1 MFSKEGI
8 ASNFLLLISKK
19 KTMQQF
25 SFLPFQ
31 NLESDRLLLRQI
43 TPEDLQEVFELRS
56 NAETMKYIPRPLVTT
71 MDEALEHITMIQ
83 DKLEK
88 NEGINWAITLK
99 GDTKL
104 IGIIGHYRMKW
115 EHFRS
120 EIGYM
125 ILPECHGKGIA
136 TEAIQLMIDFGFN
149 QMNMHSLEGII
160 DPANTAS
167 ARVLEKNGFVKEAH
181 FKENEFYDGKFLDSV
196 VYSLVRR

>member
-1 MFSKEGI
+1 MH
-8 ASNFLLLISKK
+8 
-19 KTMQQF
+19 QF
-25 SFLPFQ
+25 SFLQFQ

-43 TPEDLQEVFELRS
+43 TPEDVKEVFELRS
-56 NAETMKYIPRPLVTT
+56 NAETMKYIPRPLTT
-71 MDEALEHITMIQ
+71 NIEEAMEHIKMIQ
-83 DKLEK
+83 EKLEK

-99 GDTKL
+99 GHTKL

-125 ILPECHGKGIA
+125 ILPQFHGKGIA
-136 TEAIQLMIDFGFN
+136 TEAIKLMVDYGFN

-196 VYSLVRR
+196 VYSLINK

>member
-1 MFSKEGI
+1 M
-8 ASNFLLLISKK
+8 SN
-19 KTMQQF
+19 F

-43 TPEDLQEVFELRS
+43 TPDDVNEIFALRS
-56 NAETMKYIPRPLVTT
+56 NADIMKYIPRPLVTT
-71 MDEALEHITMIQ
+71 NEEALEHIKMIQ
-83 DKLEK
+83 DKIEK
-88 NEGINWAITLK
+88 NEGINWAITIK
-99 GDTKL
+99 SNPKL
-104 IGIIGHYRMKW
+104 IGIIGHYRMRW

-125 ILPECHGKGIA
+125 LLPEYYGQGIT
-136 TEAIQLMIDFGFN
+136 TEAIKLMVDFGFN

-181 FKENEFYDGKFLDSV
+181 LIENEFYDGKFLDTV
-196 VYSLVRR
+196 IYSLVKK

>member
-1 MFSKEGI
+1 MSH
-8 ASNFLLLISKK
+8 
-19 KTMQQF
+19 F

-43 TPEDLQEVFELRS
+43 TPEDVHEVFALRS
-56 NAETMKYIPRPLVTT
+56 NAEIMKYIPRPLVTT
-71 MDEALEHITMIQ
+71 NEEALEHITMIQ

-88 NEGINWAITLK
+88 NEGINWAITIK
-99 GDTKL
+99 ENIKL
-104 IGIIGHYRMKW
+104 IGIIGHYRMRW

-125 ILPECHGKGIA
+125 LLPEYHGKGII
-136 TEAIQLMIDFGFN
+136 TEAIKLMIDYGFD

-181 FKENEFYDGKFLDSV
+181 FKENEFFDGKFLDSV
-196 VYSLVRR
+196 IYSLIKR